1 MNNCNRLQSIHNRA
15 KLNPNTNLCTIPL
28 AMSSASHIP
37 HPPFGGGGVGGV
49 GESGSSHH
57 EPSYDVNNLDQPQ
70 NNNPNTNNTLTSTP
84 YLQSRL
90 QQLKT
95 QSSNLSTELTKKLA
109 TSRSGQ
115 SLLHIGP
122 SLSTLPPDLSSL
134 LEALTPLLQD
144 VTQYENENRLELE
157 KLLSQGRK
165 VQCTIQ
171 KQSYAVECA
180 QIYSELVS
188 AEEILR
194 MDAGRRMEEV
204 HGLNNKKK
212 GDKNNMK
219 KSDDE
224 FDLSD
229 DDDEEG
235 EDEGTFFCGGNLV
248 FDIFLVH
255 ISVSNFILYIIL
267 QK

>member
-37 HPPFGGGGVGGV
+37 HPPFGGGGVGV

-57 EPSYDVNNLDQPQ
+57 EPSYDVNNLDQMPQ
-70 NNNPNTNNTLTSTP
+70 NNNPKTNNTLTSTP

-157 KLLSQGRK
+157 KLVSQGRK

-229 DDDEEG
+229 DDDEED
-235 EDEGTFFCGGNLV
+235 EDEGTFFCGGIWYLIFFWCTSHV
-248 FDIFLVH
+248 FQTRH
-255 ISVSNFILYIIL
+255 
-267 QK
+267 